1 MPFLRHPEKPRRRKA
16 IVIHCPSATPGP
28 PYEVLGTDGKPLA
41 LFEALSDAETFAKLE
56 ADRTGVTVVF
66 SPLAR
71 GFM

>member
-1 MPFLRHPEKPRRRKA
+1 MPSLGHPQKAPSLKA
-16 IVIHCPSATPGP
+16 IVIHCPSAKPGP

-41 LFEALSDAETFAKLE
+41 QFEALSDAKTFAELE
-56 ADRTGVTVVF
+56 ADRAGVTVVL